1 MSVDNINFNRNLII
15 GEFIKE
21 GKFRF
26 SGTVK
31 VNNKIED
38 CYIASNCKLGQLI
51 NLNGEE
57 VWLKSIKKKSKFK
70 YMLYAVKKE
79 RSPILLELQ
88 AINVIIG
95 DYLRRQR
102 KFENLKGEISY
113 EKTLGNGYRADLY
126 ISSQDIIIEGKTILS
141 EDRVASYP
149 NVKMERAIAQLQKIK
164 LLLEEGHNVYYWF
177 VSLNP
182 LCNRLFLNEESNNF
196 IELITVCRKLG
207 MKIVFSTLKYD
218 IEKGFYINRSH
229 LL

>member
-1 MSVDNINFNRNLII
+1 
-15 GEFIKE
+15 
-21 GKFRF
+21 
-26 SGTVK
+26 
-31 VNNKIED
+31 
-38 CYIASNCKLGQLI
+38 
-51 NLNGEE
+51 
-57 VWLKSIKKKSKFK
+57 
-70 YMLYAVKKE
+70 MLYAVKKE

-141 EDRVASYP
+141 EDKVASYP
-149 NVKMERAIAQLQKIK
+149 NVKVERAIAQLQKIK
-164 LLLEEGHNVYYWF
+164 LLLEEGYNVYYWF

>member
-1 MSVDNINFNRNLII
+1 MSIDNINFNRNLVI

-38 CYIASNCKLGQLI
+38 CYIASNCKLGSLI

-57 VWLKSIKKKSKFK
+57 VWLKCIKKKSKFK

-95 DYLRRQR
+95 DYLTRQR
-102 KFENLKGEISY
+102 KFENLKGAVSY
-113 EKTLGNGYRADLY
+113 EKTLENGYRADLY
-126 ISSQDIIIEGKTILS
+126 ISSKDIIIEGKTILS
-141 EDRVASYP
+141 EDKVASYP
-149 NVKMERAIAQLQKIK
+149 NVKMGRALSQLQKIK
-164 LLLEEGHNVYYWF
+164 FLLEEGHKVYYWF

-182 LCNRLFLNEESNNF
+182 SCNRLLFNEENNDF
-196 IELITVCRKLG
+196 IELIAVCRKMG

-218 IEKGFYINRSH
+218 IEKGFYINRSR